1 VRLFLTNRSEFEI
14 LQVKDSST
22 HKWIHFVFTGK
33 NLHEKREGLY
43 VGGHGA
49 RPEAE

>member
-1 VRLFLTNRSEFEI
+1 MRLFLTNRSEFEI

-33 NLHEKREGLY
+33 NLQREGLD